1 MLWKHNI
8 KMERTLIILKV
19 DAVRRFL
26 CGKLI
31 SRWENKGYQIVACKL
46 EQGSKQMFEEHYAEH
61 NGKAFFNDL
70 TTRMTVGPCMFLVM
84 AGPDVVAW
92 SRKLI
97 GATDPANA
105 SIGTIRGDYGMG
117 VNQNVVHASDSV
129 DSANREIS
137 LWFGNI

>member
-1 MLWKHNI
+1 MSLHNI
-8 KMERTLIILKV
+8 KMERTLIIFKS
-19 DAVRRFL
+19 DAVRRLL
-26 CGKLI
+26 CGTLLKK
-31 SRWENKGYQIVACKL
+31 WERKGYQIVACKF

-61 NGKAFFNDL
+61 RSKAFFNDL
-70 TTRMTVGPCMFLVM
+70 TTRMTIGPCMFLVM

-105 SIGTIRGDYGMG
+105 SIGTIRGDYGLSR
-117 VNQNVVHASDSV
+117 NENLVHASDSV